1 MNKFKRNKDKNMENN
16 INFRQKTISHELKK
30 SVKGIT
36 LIALVITIIVL
47 LILAGVSIAMLT
59 GENGILTQA
68 NEASNK
74 TKEAEARE
82 KLQLEIMGSYG
93 QDGKI
98 DIEQLNENL
107 KNLGIENAGITKLPA
122 KVEMGE
128 KTYAIAGNGSVID
141 LITIE
146 DAKSDNMLENTE
158 NKAIEDNGKIVI
170 VPAGFKLAVDSGT
183 TVDEGIVI
191 EDNNI
196 EINEDGTKSTGNQFV
211 WVPVSQ
217 EDFDTVFVRRKGYW
231 LNGTEQ
237 ALTNYGEANSTGK
250 NSNPEVNES
259 STTQQEAKEM
269 YASVKAN
276 GGFYIGRYEA
286 GTTSETPRTSNVA
299 ENVVIKKGANVYN
312 YVTWSKNKT
321 MNEEKVIE
329 GTENN
334 PDGAVELARN
344 FGIKNGYKTVTSTLC
359 YGVQWDAALTWID
372 PEYDDFAKNSD
383 GMGWYSRVAG
393 NANHQTGIDLKDGDN
408 IKNMTKKIYDLAGNV
423 CECTM
428 ESYSNSYQANRV
440 ERGGYYNFSGSNMP
454 ASYRS
459 NSVPSYSGPR
469 IGFRVTLYL

>member
-1 MNKFKRNKDKNMENN
+1 MNKFKRKKDKNMENN
-16 INFRQKTISHELKK
+16 INFRQKTISNELKK
-30 SVKGIT
+30 SAKGIT

-59 GENGILTQA
+59 GNNGILTQA
-68 NEASNK
+68 NESK
-74 TKEAEARE
+74 TRTEEAEARE

-158 NKAIEDNGKIVI
+158 NKAIEDNGNIVI
-170 VPAGFKLAVDSGT
+170 VPAGFKLAVDSGA
-183 TVDEGIVI
+183 TVKEGIVI

-196 EINEDGTKSTGNQFV
+196 EINGDGTKSTGNQFV

-217 EDFDTVFVRRKGYW
+217 EYFDTVFVRRKGYF
-231 LNGTEQ
+231 NGTEQ
-237 ALTNYGEANSTGK
+237 ALTNYGEADSTGK
-250 NSNPEVNES
+250 NSNPEVKES
-259 STTQQEAKEM
+259 SATQQEAKEM

-359 YGVQWDAALTWID
+359 YGVQWDAVLTWID
-372 PEYDDFAKNSD
+372 PEYDDFAKKSD
-383 GMGWYSRVAG
+383 GMGWYSGVEG
-393 NANHQTGIDLKDGDN
+393 NESHQIGIDLKDGEN

-423 CECTM
+423 YEWTM
-428 ESYSNSYQANRV
+428 ESYYTHGRV
-440 ERGGYYNFSGSNMP
+440 YRGGGFNGSGSDYP
-454 ASYRS
+454 ASYRDDYG
-459 NSVPSYSGPR
+459 PSGSSPD

>member
-1 MNKFKRNKDKNMENN
+1 
-16 INFRQKTISHELKK
+16 
-30 SVKGIT
+30 
-36 LIALVITIIVL
+36 
-47 LILAGVSIAMLT
+47 MLT

-183 TVDEGIVI
+183 TVEEGIVI

-196 EINEDGTKSTGNQFV
+196 EINGDGTKSTGNQFV

-231 LNGTEQ
+231 FNGTEQ
-237 ALTNYGEANSTGK
+237 ALTTFGEADSTGK
-250 NSNPEVNES
+250 NSKVNES

-286 GTTSETPRTSNVA
+286 GTTSETPRTSNVT
-299 ENVVIKKGANVYN
+299 EDVVIKKGANVYN
-312 YVTWSKNKT
+312 YVTWSKNGT
-321 MNEEKVIE
+321 MNEENVVE
-329 GTENN
+329 GTEKN

-372 PEYDDFAKNSD
+372 PEYDDFAKKSD
-383 GMGWYSRVAG
+383 GMGWYSGVEG
-393 NANHQTGIDLKDGDN
+393 NESHQIGIDLKDGEN

-423 CECTM
+423 YEWTM
-428 ESYSNSYQANRV
+428 ESYITYFRV
-440 ERGGYYNFSGSNMP
+440 VRGGKYDISGSDYP
-454 ASYRS
+454 ASCRDF
-459 NSVPSYSGPR
+459 NFPSDSR
-469 IGFRVTLYL
+469 LSIGFRVTLYL